1 MKKLRAPIEWYFDK
15 LDDRWRA
22 MPLSKQRQ
30 YTLYFFV
37 GYLLLT
43 AVVIGKVMYDKGK
56 SGNDMHIEHIENPI
70 LKSKTPAKLQDS
82 ISTILKNQIYERK

>member
-43 AVVIGKVMYDKGK
+43 AVVIGKVMYDKG
-56 SGNDMHIEHIENPI
+56 SPETICTSSI
-70 LKSKTPAKLQDS
+70 SKTLSLKVKRLQNCR
-82 ISTILKNQIYERK
+82 TVYQQF